1 MSIPAARAGTTG
13 RSYAGRSA
21 DERDAVRRQRLLGA
35 ALELIGTRGYA
46 ATTVERLCT
55 TANVSTRHFYLLY
68 ANKEAAFI
76 DLYDELTAAS
86 YRNVATSLEATEGAS
101 MKERISQAMLAY
113 FDPMLSDL
121 RVARISFVEII
132 GASPR
137 IEELRL
143 QYRETL
149 VDLVR
154 AESADAVARGEVR
167 DRDFRF
173 ATLALAGAATAV
185 AHDWMLRRD
194 RPPVLELERKLMDL
208 ATTLL
213 VD

>member
-1 MSIPAARAGTTG
+1 MTVPAGSTGTTG

-35 ALELIGTRGYA
+35 ALELIGTKGYA
-46 ATTVERLCT
+46 ATTVERLCAT
-55 TANVSTRHFYLLY
+55 GNVSTRHFYLLY

-113 FDPMLSDL
+113 FAPMLSDL

-154 AESADAVARGEVR
+154 AESAGAVARGEVR